1 VCVIFKFLNIAVHKL
16 TSVQIV

>member
-1 VCVIFKFLNIAVHKL
+1 VIFKFLNIAVHKL